1 MAVAESRLE
10 NLNQTSSIVDAPTV
24 SADGTLSPSEN
35 SWMGVRLST
44 WFMVLI
50 LSVLAIATF
59 RFNLVRLY
67 HKTNPFPWND
77 DPNAANWGHS
87 FFVPLIGLYYLYLNR
102 EELARTPIKP
112 LLGLD
117 FSRFRIITGLFMLL
131 SGVGIWAAGT
141 YVLQS
146 SSLGYFSPFAIA
158 GGVLLALLGLLILL
172 LDWGIGSL
180 LFGLLVFIYGIHPG
194 KNDWTSDMGIPIT
207 LFGVVLT
214 LFGWRVMRIAW
225 FPIFFLVCAIPWPPL
240 VYSRVASPLQ
250 ELAATIAVNVMTI
263 CGIESMQAGTKII
276 MSRGLGANGMPLP
289 DRVLNV
295 AEACA
300 GMRSLMTFI
309 SVGAAM
315 AFLSSRSL
323 WQKLVIS
330 LSAIPIAI
338 FCNVMRVSGQGLLD
352 RWAGEEWSEGFAHA
366 FVGLVML
373 IPAFFLLLG
382 VQWMLDKIFVE
393 EVEEEQGTSGV
404 IRVGKKPLA
413 TAPAIDVRHDMPRR
427 GSRPNAGESA

>member
-1 MAVAESRLE
+1 L
-10 NLNQTSSIVDAPTV
+10 SSDLTQ
-24 SADGTLSPSEN
+24 DEG
-35 SWMGVRLST
+35 SWMGLRIST
-44 WFMVLI
+44 WFMIAV

-77 DPNAANWGHS
+77 DPLAANWGHS

-102 EELARTPIKP
+102 EELARTPKKP
-112 LLGLD
+112 LLAFN
-117 FSRFRIITGLFMLL
+117 FSRFRIL
-131 SGVGIWAAGT
+131 SGLLMLVAGVGVWAAGT
-141 YVLQS
+141 YAMPAT
-146 SSLGYFSPFAIA
+146 SLGYLSPFCIA
-158 GGVLLALLGLLILL
+158 GGAMLAVLGTLVLLF
-172 LDWGIGSL
+172 DWGIGLL
-180 LFGLLVFIYGIHPG
+180 LFGLLVFMYGIHPG
-194 KNDWTSDMGIPIT
+194 KNDWTSDMGIPISI
-207 LFGVVLT
+207 FGAALT
-214 LFGWRVMRIAW
+214 MFGWPTMRIAW
-225 FPIFFLVCAIPWPPL
+225 FPIVFLICAIPWPQL
-240 VYSRVASPLQ
+240 VYSKVASPLQ
-250 ELAATIAVNVMTI
+250 ELAASIAVNVLTV
-263 CGIESMQAGTKII
+263 CGIETMQAGTKII
-276 MSRGLGANGMPLP
+276 MSRGLSPTGAPLP

-315 AFLSSRSL
+315 AFLSSRAL
-323 WQKLVIS
+323 WQKLVIA

-382 VQWMLDKIFVE
+382 VQWLLDKIFVE
-393 EVEEEQGTSGV
+393 EVDEEHATPGV
-404 IRVGKKPLA
+404 IRVGKKQA
-413 TAPAIDVRHDMPRR
+413 ASPAIETRHDLPRR
-427 GSRPNAGESA
+427 SARTNPGESA